1 MRTSQ
6 SLQAFERSFQTAG
19 LTQDNMIV
27 VTHCEHKLR
36 TLWIVRVSSEIQHKL
51 AASDVP
57 LALIRN
63 DRRLVCGSERPLAA
77 CKGVIRVELDLPS
90 TLCARSAPPADEG

>member
-27 VTHCEHKLR
+27 VAHCEHKLR
-36 TLWIVRVSSEIQHKL
+36 TLWVVRVSSEIQHKL
-51 AASDVP
+51 AASDMP

-63 DRRLVCGSERPLAA
+63 DGWLVCGCERPLAA
-77 CKGVIRVELDLPS
+77 CKSVIRLELELAS
-90 TLCARSAPPADEG
+90 ILCAGSVPGTNE